1 MFEIEEA
8 DKAVRKM
15 SDKARKSVR
24 VGKQLIVPHKFKESG
39 EAVTQENFNPKTDLS
54 KLNQKHWQFLE
65 IFQRNNWN
73 MDEACKETGL
83 AIDDVKK
90 MYKKVQYFEF
100 EANRQKALAAVL
112 SPDFVTAKH
121 VDNVFTNQLE
131 DGQRDSLKE
140 LAKISGAYKPTTSV
154 NINANIYQ
162 MPKMTPEQENELKI
176 FADRMADIQEAQVV
190 DQPSF

>member
-1 MFEIEEA
+1 MFETQEA

-24 VGKQLIVPHKFKESG
+24 VGKQLIVPHKFKKDG
-39 EAVTQENFNPKTDLS
+39 EVVTQENFNPKTDLS

-65 IFQRNNWN
+65 IFQRTNWN
-73 MDEACKETGL
+73 LDEASKESGL
-83 AIDDVKK
+83 AIEEVKK

-121 VDNVFTNQLE
+121 VDNVLTNTLE

-154 NINANIYQ
+154 NLHAHVLAR
-162 MPKMTPEQENELKI
+162 PPMTPEAE
-176 FADRMADIQEAQVV
+176 EATRKFF
-190 DQPSF
+190 DDLAGAA